1 MEIINLSSQVLALLF
16 IVAIVAGFVDAL
28 AGGGGLIALP
38 ALVLTGMPPI
48 MALGTNKLQGCA
60 GTATSSWVMFRKKM
74 INWQEAKW
82 LIVAAFIGA
91 VAGTIAVQFVDADAL
106 GIVIPVVLAAI
117 ALFFLF
123 TPNIGERHRQAK
135 ISGGMYCA
143 FVVPVIGWYDGMFG
157 PGTGSFF
164 SLAGVILRGQGLIEA
179 TARAKVMNFA
189 TNIAALTIFAAHG
202 QVVINAGLAMI
213 AGQLLGAW
221 LGAHSL
227 LRINQRV
234 LRLLIVGMCLTMLAR
249 YLYQNI

>member
-16 IVAIVAGFVDAL
+16 IAAIIAGFIDAL

-48 MALGTNKLQGCA
+48 MALGTNKLQGCV

-82 LIVAAFIGA
+82 LIAAAFTGA
-91 VAGTIAVQFVDADAL
+91 AAGTVAVQFVDPDAL

-117 ALFFLF
+117 ALFFLLA
-123 TPNIGERHRQAK
+123 PNIGERHRQAK
-135 ISGGMYCA
+135 ISGRLYSI

-164 SLAGVILRGQGLIEA
+164 SLAGVTLRGQGLIEA
-179 TARAKVMNFA
+179 TARAKAMNFA
-189 TNIAALTIFAAHG
+189 TNIAALMVFAACG
-202 QVVINAGLAMI
+202 QVVLKAGLVMML
-213 AGQLLGAW
+213 GQLLGAW

-227 LRINQRV
+227 LRINPRA
-234 LRLLIVGMCLTMLAR
+234 LRFLIVGMCLMMLAR